1 MSNQGLQQ
9 TITGFVI
16 KNYNR
21 FSCGSVVTR
30 YGLFVC
36 APTLKRLIVIL
47 PLFFFKF
54 IIFPCFFKMKVEF
67 APLPL
72 RAANGVNSTIK
83 TKFDHVDLLLL
94 L

>member
-30 YGLFVC
+30 YG
-36 APTLKRLIVIL
+36 LIVIL